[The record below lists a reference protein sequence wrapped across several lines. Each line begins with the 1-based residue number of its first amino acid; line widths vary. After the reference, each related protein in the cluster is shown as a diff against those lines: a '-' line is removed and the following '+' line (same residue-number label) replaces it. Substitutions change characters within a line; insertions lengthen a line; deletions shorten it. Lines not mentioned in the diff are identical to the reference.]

1 MLAPGAANLP
11 TLDTDGAL
19 TAPALTLTGAA
30 TVGGALTVGTSM
42 TLSAGVAALP
52 AGTAAAPALKVGAQ
66 QNGLSA
72 ATANTLVASAGG
84 TAIGTFS
91 STGLGTEVEGGWL
104 LRERDCTQFMM
115 ACKQLMDHAA
125 RLRGVRVVEHDGVVV
140 TTYHA
145 RPHKQRKLLRRDVK
159 RRIRREGE

>member
-1 MLAPGAANLP
+1 MINES
-11 TLDTDGAL
+11 L
-19 TAPALTLTGAA
+19 TQHA
-30 TVGGALTVGTSM
+30 VVRM
-42 TLSAGVAALP
+42 
-52 AGTAAAPALKVGAQ
+52 AQ
-66 QNGLSA
+66 RGIRVDDLGLIR
-72 ATANTLVASAGG
+72 V
-84 TAIGTFS
+84 
-91 STGLGTEVEGGWL
+91 LGTEVEGGWL